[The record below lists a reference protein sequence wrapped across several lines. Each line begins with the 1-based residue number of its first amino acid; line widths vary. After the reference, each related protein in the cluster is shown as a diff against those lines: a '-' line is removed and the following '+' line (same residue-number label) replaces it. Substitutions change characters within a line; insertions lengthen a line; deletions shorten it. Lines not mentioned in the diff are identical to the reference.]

1 MYDAME
7 SMQNIGKILV
17 LVGIFL
23 ILSGAL
29 LMLPGNKLGWMG
41 HLPGDI
47 RIERENF
54 RFYFPIATLIIISL
68 LLNLIIWVIRKLH

>member
-1 MYDAME
+1 ME